1 MKPEPSEMAL
11 IGELTDAEF
20 DAFRS
25 CARTLL
31 GKTFLMRGLERE
43 EKLYEFAI
51 RNVRLLETWFS
62 CAGIELRRDEGLG
75 VIACRASHEMRA
87 RLGREE
93 TAALLVA
100 RLIFEEER
108 GALRLSRFPSVSV
121 GDFLRRFQTVTGIE
135 PRKTRMAEAFARLSR
150 FRLVSLSSDAAD
162 PDGTIVLYPSLAL
175 ALDMQAIDEIER
187 ALETERRAADG
198 KDGRAAGDDAPAAA
212 DVSDDDGEGDD
223 GDGE

>member
-25 CARTLL
+25 CARILL
-31 GKTFLMRGLERE
+31 GKTFLIRGFERE
-43 EKLYEFAI
+43 EKLYEFAL
-51 RNVRLLETWFS
+51 RNVRLLELWFS

-75 VIACRASHEMRA
+75 VIACRAGHEMRA

-108 GALRLSRFPSVSV
+108 GGLRLSRFPSVSV
-121 GDFLRRFQTVTGIE
+121 GDFLRRFLTVTGIE
-135 PRKTRMAEAFARLSR
+135 PRKTRMAEAFRRLEY
-150 FRLVSLSSDAAD
+150 FRLIELSSDPAD
-162 PDGTIVLYPSLAL
+162 PEGTILLYPSLAL
-175 ALDMQAIDEIER
+175 ALDMQAIEEIER
-187 ALETERRAADG
+187 ALEDERRASSAEG
-198 KDGRAAGDDAPAAA
+198 AVSEAGGAAAVTGDDE
-212 DVSDDDGEGDD
+212 DEDDEEGDI
-223 GDGE
+223 

>member
-25 CARTLL
+25 CSRILL
-31 GKTFLMRGLERE
+31 SKTFLIRSFERE
-43 EKLYEFAI
+43 EKLYEFAL
-51 RNVRLLETWFS
+51 RNIRLLELWFS

-75 VIACRASHEMRA
+75 VIACRAGHEMRA

-108 GALRLSRFPSVSV
+108 GGLRLSRFPSVPV
-121 GDFLRRFQTVTGIE
+121 GDFLRRFLTVTGIE
-135 PRKTRMAEAFARLSR
+135 PRKTRMAEAFRRLEH
-150 FRLVSLSSDAAD
+150 FRLVELSSDPAD
-162 PDGTIVLYPSLAL
+162 PEGMILLYPSLAL
-175 ALDMQAIDEIER
+175 ALDMQAIEEIEK
-187 ALETERRAADG
+187 ALDAEKQASSPARSDDEGADEETENDE
-198 KDGRAAGDDAPAAA
+198 DE
-212 DVSDDDGEGDD
+212 EGDI
-223 GDGE
+223 

>member
-11 IGELTDAEF
+11 IGELTDADF
-20 DAFRS
+20 DAFKS

-43 EKLYEFAI
+43 ERLYEFALRNI
-51 RNVRLLETWFS
+51 RILETWFS

-75 VIACRASHEMRA
+75 VIACRAGHDMRA

-93 TAALLVA
+93 TAALLIA

-108 GALRLSRFPSVSV
+108 GALRLSRFPSVTV
-121 GDFLRRFQTVTGIE
+121 GDFLRRFATVTGIE
-135 PRKTRMAEAFARLSR
+135 PKKTRMAEAFRRLTH
-150 FRLVSLSSDAAD
+150 FRLVSLSSDPSD

-175 ALDMQAIDEIER
+175 ALDAQAIEEIEK
-187 ALETERRAADG
+187 ALEAERGAADKAG
-198 KDGRAAGDDAPAAA
+198 ADGPGDSKDAAEESDEA
-212 DVSDDDGEGDD
+212 SDDEGAGE
-223 GDGE
+223 

>member
-1 MKPEPSEMAL
+1 MKPEPSEMAF

-31 GKTFLMRGLERE
+31 GKTFLMRGFERE
-43 EKLYEFAI
+43 EKLYEFAL

-108 GALRLSRFPSVSV
+108 GALRLSRFPSVTV

-150 FRLVSLSSDAAD
+150 FRLLSLSSDASD

-175 ALDMQAIDEIER
+175 ALDMQAIEEIER
-187 ALETERRAADG
+187 ALEAERRAAG
-198 KDGRAAGDDAPAAA
+198 KNGRMAAGEITVDAGDAPA
-212 DVSDDDGEGDD
+212 DDGTEDGDD
-223 GDGE
+223 E

>member
-25 CARTLL
+25 CARILL
-31 GKTFLMRGLERE
+31 SKTFLIRSFERE
-43 EKLYEFAI
+43 EKLYEFAL
-51 RNVRLLETWFS
+51 RNVRLLELWFS

-75 VIACRASHEMRA
+75 VIACRAGHEMRA

-108 GALRLSRFPSVSV
+108 GGLRLSRFPSVSV
-121 GDFLRRFQTVTGIE
+121 GDFLRRFLTVTGIE
-135 PRKTRMAEAFARLSR
+135 PRKTRMAEAFRRLEH
-150 FRLVSLSSDAAD
+150 FRLIELSSDPAD
-162 PDGTIVLYPSLAL
+162 PDGTILLYPSLAL
-175 ALDMQAIDEIER
+175 ALDMQAIEEIEK
-187 ALETERRAADG
+187 ALEAEKRAASAVEPDNEG
-198 KDGRAAGDDAPAAA
+198 ADDEGE
-212 DVSDDDGEGDD
+212 DDEDEEGDL
-223 GDGE
+223 